1 MTPLRAMRGIFAS
14 AAVLVLSATVA
25 VAQPP
30 AGQRPGGTPPAG
42 GRQGGRPQL
51 PDTGG
56 RSATYDPLKSFAP
69 FQMPDSVNSYRSGNG
84 APGPAFWSNEA
95 DYEMHASIDTATQ
108 TLTNDEIITYTNNS
122 PDKLNSLWLMVEQ
135 NTYRTDSR
143 ARSFAGGS
151 RRPGADQYSDGTI
164 FESVELMGAGKG
176 AKAEKAEYVISDT
189 RTRISLPTPLAHGGV
204 IKVHI
209 KYHYKVPGPWG
220 GRTSVAKSKD
230 GFEIYDIAQWY
241 PRMCVYDDV
250 RGWDTQPFLG
260 NEFYTEF
267 GNFDNYITVPAN
279 MLVAGSGL
287 LMNEKD
293 VLTKAQIDRLAQ
305 ARTSDKTVMIRTV
318 DEVKD
323 PNSRP
328 KKDGTLTWHY
338 HMDHTRDAVFSASAG
353 FVWDGSKINLPGGKT
368 ALSLSFYPAEAA
380 GDEGW
385 GRTSEYTKDTIE
397 NFSHDWYAYPW
408 PVMTNVAG
416 FSSGMEYP
424 AMVFDGIGSKGKGLF
439 TVTAHEVGHT
449 WFPMIVQSNERRDA
463 WMDEGFNTFIDI
475 YESDQFNKGVWGPK
489 RDGEYAPKGGYPA
502 DEIAVVIAD
511 PEAPVMLSRADAIR
525 EKYRHPITYF
535 KSAEGL
541 YLLREEIMGHE
552 VFDRA
557 FRKYIADWAF
567 KHPTPSD
574 FFRAMESE
582 GGEDLSYFWRGWYAT
597 NSTMDLAAKNVKF
610 VDAADPSKGS
620 QVTIVQNGQLV
631 LPVWVEVKFDDGTS
645 MKTKLPAETWMQK
658 ATYDMAITSPK
669 KVASVTIDPDHRVPD
684 SDRTN
689 NIAKP

>member
-1 MTPLRAMRGIFAS
+1 MPHPCALRRIAVAVATFAF
-14 AAVLVLSATVA
+14 AATL

-30 AGQRPGGTPPAG
+30 AGQQR
-42 GRQGGRPQL
+42 RQQL
-51 PDTGG
+51 PDPGG
-56 RSATYDPLKSFAP
+56 RSATYDPLKTFAP
-69 FQMPDSVNSYRSGNG
+69 FKMPDAVNSYRSGDG
-84 APGPAFWSNEA
+84 APGPAFWSNQA

-108 TLTNDEIITYTNNS
+108 TLSNDEIITYTNNS
-122 PDKLNSLWLMVEQ
+122 PDSLNSLWLQVEQ
-135 NTYRTDSR
+135 NTYRKDSR
-143 ARSFAGGS
+143 ARAFAGGG
-151 RRPGADQYSDGTI
+151 RRPGADQFSEGTI
-164 FESVELMGAGKG
+164 FESVELVATTKG
-176 AKAEKAEYVISDT
+176 AAPMKANYVVSDT
-189 RTRISLPTPLAHGGV
+189 RARIDLPRPLGHGGQ

-241 PRMCVYDDV
+241 PRMCVYDDI

-267 GNFDNYITVPAN
+267 GNYDNYITVPAN

-287 LMNEKD
+287 LVNEKD
-293 VLTKAQIDRLAQ
+293 VLTKAEIDRLAQ

-318 DEVKD
+318 AEIND

-328 KKDGTLTWHY
+328 RKDGTLTWHY

-353 FVWDGSKINLPGGKT
+353 FVWDAAKMNLPAGKT
-368 ALSLSFYPAEAA
+368 ALSMSFYPAESA

-385 GRTSEYTKDTIE
+385 GRTTEYTKDTVE
-397 NFSHDWYAYPW
+397 NMSRDWYPFPW

-424 AMVFDGIGSKGKGLF
+424 AMVFDGINSKSKSLF
-439 TVTAHEVGHT
+439 VVTAHEVGHT

-475 YESDQFNKGVWGPK
+475 YESDQFKGGIWGPK
-489 RDGEYAPKGGYPA
+489 RDGEYAPGGGYPA
-502 DEIAVVIAD
+502 DEIAVVMAD
-511 PEAPVMLSRADAIR
+511 PEAPTILTRADAIR

-557 FRKYIADWAF
+557 FRKYIADWAY

-582 GGEDLSYFWRGWYAT
+582 GGEDLAYFWHGWYE
-597 NSTMDLAAKNVKF
+597 NNWTMDMAVK
-610 VDAADPSKGS
+610 DLKYTDPNDPTKGAT
-620 QVTIVQNGQLV
+620 VTVVQNGQLV
-631 LPVWVEVKFDDGTS
+631 LPAWVEVKFEDGTS
-645 MKTKLPAETWMQK
+645 MRTKLPAETWLQK
-658 ATYDMAITSPK
+658 ATYPMPLNTTK
-669 KVASVTIDPDHRVPD
+669 KIASVTLDPDHRIPD
-684 SDRTN
+684 SNRTN
-689 NIAKP
+689 NVVKP